1 MLSKNS
7 RKIRI
12 ASLLLSVCLFFSC
25 VACEKNAP
33 AVWNVNTT
41 ERYIADIDLNLS
53 LKEMSAALG
62 WEKGA
67 LDSGWVAFFDM
78 AEWDGSVY
86 LLYEYLMQSEVARI
100 SRDDGLEA
108 HFAIEISEDEEPL
121 RIHVSEEG
129 NIYVWV
135 KDTSKGL
142 WEPQYKCMV
151 YMAGTASP
159 VIMQVPALDGESVLD
174 IEFNGT
180 DRFCVATLSHIKLF
194 DLSLALAEDVRVSKD
209 NQNIVDVAFSSDKEI
224 VLLVTDEEQQLF
236 MIAAEISHY
245 KQKSMVEIQ
254 GLTQTDAMSS
264 KLVVE
269 RIGDLQRIY
278 LDTDSAIYACDDAT
292 GALFVYF
299 NKAMRE
305 VYSLTTSW
313 MTADGEWMM
322 FGFVDS
328 DAVVDREVF
337 IARHVGLFSLRFQ
350 KDDRPVQT
358 LRVGIANASVDTVQT
373 YLNLFTKQHSEYV
386 FEIIDYNMSDS
397 GTNGEQ
403 ESPSDRLYADML
415 SGNAPDILFVDALTY
430 NRFEAPNVFID
441 MSESLFDTDVAV
453 PIRKDEYLPNVLS
466 AMYSGQALYHICP
479 FFSLKGMYTLESTE
493 AIFRDASIEDMAA
506 FLDSV
511 NPRPR
516 LFLFNQPEEVFSTIL
531 TNLLQNGLCRNGSEY
546 QADMEK
552 IKSLLLFST
561 TYGTDV
567 STDFTVPLMEQISD
581 GKVLYTEKRIYSFIN
596 YLDDL
601 EREVGRNC
609 TFVSA
614 PGVPQAAPILDTDMI
629 ICIPVAGK
637 QSEAA
642 LALTRFCMSAEVQ
655 SRYADVRLS
664 MGFMPILSSAFDVM
678 LEDQYASYLIGGTPS
693 AGEISLV
700 FGNTAIDIDNQENL
714 GSGVPSAPVS
724 PISKDDAIGNFK
736 AFVTSAVCFN
746 NPNDDVERIIMEEAS
761 SYFSGDKSIEQVM
774 TNIESRVQ
782 VLVGEKS

>member
-12 ASLLLSVCLFFSC
+12 VSLLLAVWFCFSC
-25 VACEKNAP
+25 VACGKKAP
-33 AVWNVNTT
+33 IVWNVNTT
-41 ERYIADIDLNLS
+41 ERYIADIDLDFS
-53 LKEMSAALG
+53 LQEMSDALG

-86 LLYEYLMQSEVARI
+86 LLYGYQSQCEVARI
-100 SRDDGLEA
+100 SRDAGLEA
-108 HFAIEISEDEEPL
+108 HFALELSKDEEPL

-129 NIYVWV
+129 SLYVWV

-142 WEPQYKCMV
+142 WEPQYRCLT
-151 YMAGTASP
+151 YIEGTSSP
-159 VIMQVPALDGESVLD
+159 VIMQAPDLDGQSVLD
-174 IEFNGT
+174 IEFNGR
-180 DRFCVATLSHIKLF
+180 DRFCVVTLSHIKTF
-194 DLSLALAEDVRVSKD
+194 DLSLALEEDVRVTKD
-209 NQNIVDVAFSSDKEI
+209 NQNIVDTAFSGDKEI
-224 VLLVTDEEQQLF
+224 VLLVTDEEQRLF
-236 MIAAEISHY
+236 MVAAEIGHY
-245 KQKSMVEIQ
+245 KQKSMVEIK

-269 RIGDLQRIY
+269 RVGDLQRIY

-305 VYSLTTSW
+305 AYSLTTSC

-328 DAVVDREVF
+328 DAVADREVF
-337 IARHVGLFSLRFQ
+337 IARHAGLFSMRFQ

-358 LRVGIANASVDTVQT
+358 LRVGIANSSVDTVQT
-373 YLNLFTKQHSEYV
+373 YINLFARQNADFV
-386 FEIIDYNMSDS
+386 FEIVDYNAVDS
-397 GTNGEQ
+397 AAEEQ
-403 ESPSDRLYADML
+403 RSSPGDHLYADML
-415 SGNAPDILFVDALTY
+415 SGNAPDILFLSSEIY
-430 NRFEAPNVFID
+430 GRFEAQNVFMD
-441 MSESLFDTDVAV
+441 MSEALFAKDVSN
-453 PIRKDEYLPNVLS
+453 PISKEQYLPNVLS
-466 AMYSGQALYHICP
+466 AMYSGQALYHVCP

-493 AIFRDASIEDMAA
+493 AVFRDASIEDMAA
-506 FLDSV
+506 FLHSLY
-511 NPRPR
+511 PRPR

-531 TNLLQNGLCRNGSEY
+531 SNLIQNGLCRNGSEY

-567 STDFTVPLMEQISD
+567 STDFSVPLMEQISD

-614 PGVPQAAPILDTDMI
+614 PGIPQSAPFLDTDMN

-655 SRYADVRLS
+655 NRYADVRYS
-664 MGFMPILSSAFDVM
+664 FGFMPILSSTFDFM

-693 AGEISLV
+693 AGELSPV
-700 FGNTAIDIDNQENL
+700 FGNTAIDMDNLDDL

-724 PISKDDAIGNFK
+724 PIPKDDAIGNFK
-736 AFVTSAVCFN
+736 ALVTSAVCFN
-746 NPNDDVERIIMEEAS
+746 NPNDDVERIIMEEAR
-761 SYFSGDKSIEQVM
+761 SYFSGDKTIDQVM
-774 TNIESRVQ
+774 ANIESRVQ